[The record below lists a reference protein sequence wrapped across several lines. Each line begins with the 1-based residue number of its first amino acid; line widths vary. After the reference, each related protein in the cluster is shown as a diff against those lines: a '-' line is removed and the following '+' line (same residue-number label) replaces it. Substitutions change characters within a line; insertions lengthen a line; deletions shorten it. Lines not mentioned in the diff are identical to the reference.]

1 MNDVVVRPQTKFAA
15 ALLAAG
21 VVSAASI
28 VGVPE
33 NRDLPTVHVDVANAS
48 AVTDALFRLGDAVG
62 GVDTAVALPFYAA
75 LSLPFDAT
83 AAIAVAAQNPSL
95 TPSVLSWLVQR
106 YVNPSDAYGRYTY
119 PWSFKVGF
127 IEELASVLPY
137 PVGQNVVDAVN
148 QIADAIGGVLA
159 GLPNSDPGTVAA
171 NAFWYTDIGRTVQ
184 AASYAVTAPVN
195 ALYDTVKFLGYLP
208 ANLEVAVEA
217 AAQDPSKI
225 PGLLS
230 GLVYRLASPS
240 NGLLGSLMYYATS
253 PLTSLPGPIGELA
266 TNIVKAVSNGI
277 TGVLSQLPVPIDVP
291 RHLATEVSAP
301 SEATTVEASSVPTAS
316 LAVAGGITL
325 KSVDPVEKKSE
336 TTDSTV
342 SSAQDT
348 AVSAPATTPK
358 DPAPASTS
366 AETDAP
372 KTGVD
377 TSVADPVK
385 SGNKVTPGDTF
396 DNAGKGGTVK
406 DNGATVSGADA
417 AAPGGDKV
425 PSGDTPPATGPKHGE
440 TGGATASGTPGSGT
454 GASGASDPGAAA

>member
-1 MNDVVVRPQTKFAA
+1 VNLFY
-15 ALLAAG
+15 
-21 VVSAASI
+21 S
-28 VGVPE
+28 
-33 NRDLPTVHVDVANAS
+33 TVN
-48 AVTDALFRLGDAVG
+48 
-62 GVDTAVALPFYAA
+62 Y
-75 LSLPFDAT
+75 
-83 AAIAVAAQNPSL
+83 
-95 TPSVLSWLVQR
+95 
-106 YVNPSDAYGRYTY
+106 
-119 PWSFKVGF
+119 
-127 IEELASVLPY
+127 
-137 PVGQNVVDAVN
+137 
-148 QIADAIGGVLA
+148 
-159 GLPNSDPGTVAA
+159 
-171 NAFWYTDIGRTVQ
+171 
-184 AASYAVTAPVN
+184 
-195 ALYDTVKFLGYLP
+195 LGYLP

-225 PGLLS
+225 PGLVS

-277 TGVLSQLPVPIDVP
+277 TGVLSQLPAPIIVP
-291 RHLATEVSAP
+291 RPVVQVPAPVVAP
-301 SEATTVEASSVPTAS
+301 SVEANSVPTAS

-385 SGNKVTPGDTF
+385 SGNKVTPGDKF

-417 AAPGGDKV
+417 ATPGGDKV
-425 PSGDTPPATGPKHGE
+425 PSGDTPPATSPKHGE

-454 GASGASDPGAAA
+454 GASGAGAPGAAA